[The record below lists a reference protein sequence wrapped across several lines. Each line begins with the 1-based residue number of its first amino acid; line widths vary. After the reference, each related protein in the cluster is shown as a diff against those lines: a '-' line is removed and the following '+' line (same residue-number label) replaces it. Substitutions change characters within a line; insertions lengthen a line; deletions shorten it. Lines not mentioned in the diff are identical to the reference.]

1 LKGNA
6 KSVGFNSPFR
16 LGVTAIEKIKLSL
29 GYPAACGGV
38 VNYGKKN
45 KMKKLELIF
54 LGFLF
59 VALFS
64 CTVKEETEQ
73 APPPPPK
80 VTVYETEGREVPI
93 YQEFVGQ
100 VYGFK
105 DIAIS
110 ARVEGYLEG
119 VHFEEGSRVKKGV
132 LLYTLE
138 SQQFEA
144 DVAAK
149 MSGVAAAETVKT
161 EAETYMNRI
170 KPLAEEKAVSQ
181 SDLDSAVAQYEVGKS
196 QVKAAKANLRAAK
209 IQMGYTKI
217 YSPISGIIG
226 KTKAKVGDFVGRQPS
241 PIILNTVS
249 RIDTVLVQFFITE
262 SQYLMAMRRHK
273 PETDL
278 GKLDEAEKSDLELI
292 LSDGSVYDH
301 KGKADFVN
309 REVDPTTGA
318 LLIQASFPNPNELL
332 RPGQFA
338 KVKGEVEV
346 VKNGILI
353 PQRCIIELQGTFT
366 VYVVGAENKVQAK
379 EVKVGP
385 KIKSFWLIREGLK
398 VGEKVVYEG
407 LQKVK
412 DGTVVDAKVVD
423 VPLKGEEKK

>member
-1 LKGNA
+1 
-6 KSVGFNSPFR
+6 
-16 LGVTAIEKIKLSL
+16 
-29 GYPAACGGV
+29 
-38 VNYGKKN
+38 
-45 KMKKLELIF
+45 MKKIVLNALCI
-54 LGFLF
+54 LLLT
-59 VALFS
+59 LFS
-64 CTVKEETEQ
+64 ACNKEEAKQES
-73 APPPPPK
+73 PPPPK
-80 VTVYETEGREVPI
+80 VTVYKTEAREVPI

-100 VYGFK
+100 IYGYK

-119 VHFEEGSRVKKGV
+119 VHFEEGSRVKKGE

-149 MSGVAAAETVKT
+149 MSGVAGSKTVLA
-161 EAETYMNRI
+161 EAETYLNRI
-170 KPLAEEKAVSQ
+170 KPLAKEKAVSE
-181 SDLDSAVAQYEVGKS
+181 SDLDSAVARYEVAIS
-196 QVKAAKANLRAAK
+196 SVKAAEANLRAAK
-209 IQMGYTKI
+209 IQLGYTKI

-226 KTKAKVGDFVGRQPS
+226 KTKAKVGDFVGRSPN

-262 SQYLMAMRRHK
+262 SHYLMFMRRHMSEK
-273 PETDL
+273 DV
-278 GKLDEAEKSDLELI
+278 GKTEERQADLELI
-292 LSDGSVYDH
+292 LSDGSVYAH

-318 LLIQASFPNPNELL
+318 LLIQASFPNPDELL

-338 KVKGEVEV
+338 RVRGEVEV
-346 VKNGILI
+346 VKEGILI
-353 PQRCIIELQGTFT
+353 PQRCVMELQGTFA
-366 VYVVGAENKVQAK
+366 VYVVGAENKIQAR

-398 VGEKVVYEG
+398 AGEKVVYEG

-412 DGTVVDAKVVD
+412 NGTVVEAKVVD
-423 VPLKGEEKK
+423 VPFLMCLSRTKKKSKSIDYLLLTIDY

>member
-1 LKGNA
+1 
-6 KSVGFNSPFR
+6 
-16 LGVTAIEKIKLSL
+16 
-29 GYPAACGGV
+29 
-38 VNYGKKN
+38 
-45 KMKKLELIF
+45 MKKIALNLLCILF
-54 LGFLF
+54 LTLYACKG
-59 VALFS
+59 
-64 CTVKEETEQ
+64 EETKQ
-73 APPPPPK
+73 VPPPPPK
-80 VTVYETEGREVPI
+80 VTVYQTETREVPI

-100 VYGFK
+100 IYGYK

-119 VHFEEGSRVKKGV
+119 IHFEEGSRVKKGM

-149 MSGVAAAETVKT
+149 MSGVAGAKTVLT
-161 EAETYMNRI
+161 EAETYLNRI

-181 SDLDSAVAQYEVGKS
+181 SDLDSAVAQYEVGIS
-196 QVKAAKANLRAAK
+196 SVKAAQANLRAAK
-209 IQMGYTKI
+209 IQLGYTKI

-226 KTKAKVGDFVGRQPS
+226 KTKAKVGDFVGRSPS

-249 RIDTVLVQFFITE
+249 RIDTVLVEFFITE
-262 SQYLMAMRRHK
+262 TQYLRFMRRFMSK
-273 PETDL
+273 IDAGE
-278 GKLDEAEKSDLELI
+278 LDRTEKSGLELI

-318 LLIQASFPNPNELL
+318 LLIQASFPNPDELL

-338 KVKGEVEV
+338 RVKGEIEV
-346 VKNGILI
+346 VKDGILI

-366 VYVVGAENKVQAK
+366 VYVVGAENKIQAK

-398 VGEKVVYEG
+398 VDEKVVYEG

-412 DGTVVDAKVVD
+412 DGTIVEAEVKETPFSD
-423 VPLKGEEKK
+423 EKKSDLDKEKK